1 MNILRTLCMTVL
13 IFLPVFSLMAQNLE
27 KKDDNSWISI
37 QGTVVETATTG
48 FELDY
53 GSGFVWVQM
62 NDWKWYKADHP
73 IELGDKVRV
82 NGRVE
87 DDQRKKSIVVADNI
101 YVEDLNTYFF
111 SEDGDDIF
119 QPAVEQD
126 RVFQLSG
133 IVVSIDNR
141 RFTMNLG
148 SRKVI
153 IDTTE
158 LPYNPLDEKGYQ
170 QLKVGDSVY
179 VTGEL
184 KKDNSP
190 FDSNFI
196 MASTVTTALARER
209 AYREN

>member
-1 MNILRTLCMTVL
+1 MNILRLLYVTVF
-13 IFLPVFSLMAQNLE
+13 IFLPAFSLMAQDLQKE
-27 KKDDNSWISI
+27 EDNSRLSLS
-37 QGTVVETATTG
+37 GTVVDKDKTG

-82 NGRVE
+82 NGIIG
-87 DDQRKKSIVVADNI
+87 DDQEKKPIIVADNV
-101 YVEDLNTYFF
+101 YVKDLNTYFF
-111 SEDGDDIF
+111 TQGGSDIF
-119 QPAVEQD
+119 QPAIEQD

-133 IVVSIDNR
+133 IIVSIDNR
-141 RFTMNLG
+141 QFTMNLG
-148 SRKVI
+148 SRKVL
-153 IDTTE
+153 IDTSE
-158 LPYNPLDEKGYQ
+158 LPYNPLDNKGYQ

-190 FDSNFI
+190 FNSSLI
-196 MASTVTTALARER
+196 IAGTVTTALAKE
-209 AYREN
+209 